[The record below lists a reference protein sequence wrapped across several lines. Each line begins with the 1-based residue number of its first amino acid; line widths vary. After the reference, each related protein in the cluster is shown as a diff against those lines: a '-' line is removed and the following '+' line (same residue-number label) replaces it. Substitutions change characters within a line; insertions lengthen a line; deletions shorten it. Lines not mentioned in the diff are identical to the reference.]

1 MAVYVKLDFGG
12 QPCAALLAEECGD
25 EAQARGFAEGKSG
38 DSVAA
43 FEFLID
49 ALDGVAGAHAPVVGE
64 GIDLILHTRCAT
76 GARPAHGAASTTGG
90 WLPPGDR

>member
-1 MAVYVKLDFGG
+1 MGEMAVYVKLDFGDE
-12 QPCAALLAEECGD
+12 PCAALLAEECGD
-25 EAQARGFAEGKSG
+25 EAQGRGFAERKSG

-49 ALDGVAGAHAPVVGE
+49 ALDDAAGADAPVVGE
-64 GIDLILHTRCAT
+64 GIDSILQTRCAT

-90 WLPPGDR
+90 WPP